1 MAWRERQGLTACVE
15 ARHGPKK
22 VDGCAVIEC
31 QLFDARGVVW
41 GGGTALLAD
50 ALQSSIVGDDLTNYA
65 VRNLGFIAVS
75 QTESMARI
83 RLRPSIVSPV
93 AFSALLYWLHDRP
106 KDRFVL
112 SFLESEWSHEVLGAR
127 DDVVRKLMLRIDA
140 RGSDREGDFLQA
152 PRALHTLPTSSPL
165 RAVLNIWSE
174 TEGVFDA
181 SRLHPLLER
190 ALDGRF
196 VLVEARTD
204 SSNLLIKDI
213 GSGLRKP
220 AQHWLARS
228 IGLRVEDQPDYAYGK
243 WVARSYRDVINSG
256 EPDLGD
262 VDAVISWPQASR
274 QTFRYRR
281 LLLPF
286 RTTGDSAM
294 LLGATLADPSINL
307 RVKAS

>member
-1 MAWRERQGLTACVE
+1 M
-15 ARHGPKK
+15 
-22 VDGCAVIEC
+22 IEC
-31 QLFDARGVVW
+31 QLFDDRGESW
-41 GGGTALLAD
+41 EGGSLRLAD
-50 ALQSSIVGDDLTNYA
+50 ALQASIIGDELTNYA
-65 VRNLGFIAVS
+65 VRNLGFVAVS
-75 QTESMARI
+75 ETESMARI
-83 RLRPSIVSPV
+83 RLRASIVSPV
-93 AFSALLYWLHDRP
+93 AFSALLYWLHDRV

-112 SFLESEWSHEVLGAR
+112 SFLESEWSHEVLGTRDEVVHRLMQRISAR
-127 DDVVRKLMLRIDA
+127 TN
-140 RGSDREGDFLQA
+140 DREGDFLQA
-152 PRALHTLPTSSPL
+152 PRPLQSLPASSPL

-174 TEGVFDA
+174 TEGVYDRA
-181 SRLHPLLER
+181 RLHPLLES

-196 VLVEARTD
+196 VLIEARTGA
-204 SSNLLIKDI
+204 SNLLIKDI

-274 QTFRYRR
+274 QSFRYRR

-286 RTTGDSAM
+286 RTADNSAM

-307 RVKAS
+307 RVKVS

>member
-1 MAWRERQGLTACVE
+1 M
-15 ARHGPKK
+15 
-22 VDGCAVIEC
+22 IEC
-31 QLFDARGVVW
+31 QLFDDRGESW
-41 GGGTALLAD
+41 EGGSLRLAD
-50 ALQSSIVGDDLTNYA
+50 ALQASIIGDELTNYA
-65 VRNLGFIAVS
+65 VRNLGFVAVS
-75 QTESMARI
+75 ETESMARI

-93 AFSALLYWLHDRP
+93 AFSALLYWLHDRV

-112 SFLESEWSHEVLGAR
+112 SFLESEWSHEVLGTR
-127 DDVVRKLMLRIDA
+127 DKVVHRLMQRISP
-140 RGSDREGDFLQA
+140 RTNDREGDFLQA
-152 PRALHTLPTSSPL
+152 PRPLHSLPASSPL

-174 TEGVFDA
+174 TEGVYDRA
-181 SRLHPLLER
+181 RLHPLLES

-196 VLVEARTD
+196 VLIEARTGA
-204 SSNLLIKDI
+204 SNLLIKDI

-274 QTFRYRR
+274 QSFRYRR

-286 RTTGDSAM
+286 RTADNSAM

-307 RVKAS
+307 RVKVS